1 MGIEHQKEV
10 PLAAV
15 IGSPIGQSLSPDL
28 HNYWLVKNNLK
39 GYYIPLNVNLQMLE
53 KTINLLPKLGFK
65 GANVTI
71 PHKTNVLS
79 MVDKLTDRAT
89 MIGAVNTL
97 HFNSSGQITGDNT
110 DAYGFIENIKQK
122 QPHWDPKKG
131 PALVY
136 GAGGAARAIVWALLH
151 EGVPEVRISN
161 RTKTKAISLSDILG
175 AKVKVIDWTNV
186 DSQLEEVLTLVNT
199 TSLGMIGNAR
209 FSPNISKINSQALVV
224 DLVYNPLKTD
234 LLKTAKSMGL
244 KTVDGLG
251 MLLHQ
256 GVPGFEK
263 WFGVQPKVTEELEMF
278 LQEKCNVT
286 I

>member
-1 MGIEHQKEV
+1 MDIEHQKEV

-15 IGSPIGQSLSPDL
+15 IGSPIAQSLSPDL
-28 HNYWLVKNNLK
+28 HNYWLLKNNLK
-39 GYYIPLNVNLQMLE
+39 GYYIPLNVSLQMLE

-79 MVDKLTDRAT
+79 MVDKLTDRAA

-122 QPHWDPKKG
+122 QPHWNPKKG

-151 EGVPEVRISN
+151 EGVPEVRELRQLWYSHEN
-161 RTKTKAISLSDILG
+161 CSATQGESGLG
-175 AKVKVIDWTNV
+175 AATKSVYAK
-186 DSQLEEVLTLVNT
+186 QLIVVFFSNT
-199 TSLGMIGNAR
+199 SGQTKN
-209 FSPNISKINSQALVV
+209 
-224 DLVYNPLKTD
+224 
-234 LLKTAKSMGL
+234 
-244 KTVDGLG
+244 
-251 MLLHQ
+251 
-256 GVPGFEK
+256 
-263 WFGVQPKVTEELEMF
+263 
-278 LQEKCNVT
+278 
-286 I
+286 